1 MALFFFSLLGIC
13 LLMALK
19 IFDRKV
25 RKIRSLA
32 VILEKCD
39 YKIREVIE
47 LGIYYYNRSKKISR
61 IFITEFLPA
70 YFYEQ
75 LVKMKD
81 RVAKKYYSAGDSFRG
96 RRVLRSDGSVSFFLE
111 KLSEDKNKSTSH

>member
-1 MALFFFSLLGIC
+1 
-13 LLMALK
+13 MALK